1 MFDQPLLTIE
11 IPLIGEDVRIL
22 DQTLL
27 PHRIEHVMLRD
38 VSDVAEAIA
47 VMRVRGAPLIGATA
61 ACGMALA
68 ARANTGDAALL
79 AAAEQLRSTRP
90 TAINLDWALRRC
102 LNRLLALPERDR
114 VQAGYE
120 EALSIAR
127 EDAAANQLIGE
138 YGLTLLHAMAEHR
151 AGAPVRILTHCNAGW
166 LATTYLGTA
175 TAPMYL
181 AKKLNLPIHVYI
193 DETRPRN
200 QGAALTAWELSQ
212 QGIPCEVIAD
222 NAGGL
227 LLQRGEV
234 DMVITGADRV
244 AANGDVCNKI
254 GTYLKALAARESDVP
269 FCVAVPT
276 STIDPAMPDGASI
289 PIEERNPNEVLT
301 ATGIDDE
308 GVVRTVRTAAEGV
321 EGRNPAFDI
330 TPASLVTTLITER
343 GLIKPEHAGALI
355 PAE

>member
-27 PHRIEHVMLRD
+27 PHCIEHVMLRD

-47 VMRVRGAPLIGATA
+47 TMRVRGAPLIGATA

-68 ARANTGDAALL
+68 ARSDASDTALHS
-79 AAAEQLRSTRP
+79 AADQLRSTRP
-90 TAINLDWALRRC
+90 TAVNLNWALGRC
-102 LNRLLALPERDR
+102 IDRLTALPEGDR
-114 VQAGYE
+114 VEAAYE
-120 EALSIAR
+120 EALAIAR
-127 EDAAANQLIGE
+127 IDAAANQLIGE
-138 YGLTLLHAMAEHR
+138 YGLTLVHAMAEHR
-151 AGAPVRILTHCNAGW
+151 GGEPVRVLTHCNAGW

-175 TAPMYL
+175 TAPIYL
-181 AKKLNLPIHVYI
+181 AHKLNIPIHVYV

-200 QGAALTAWELSQ
+200 QGAALTAWELNQ
-212 QGIPCEVIAD
+212 QGIACEVIAD

-227 LLQRGEV
+227 LMQRGEV

-244 AANGDVCNKI
+244 ASNGDVCNKI

-276 STIDPAMPDGASI
+276 STIDPDMPDGTSI
-289 PIEERNPNEVLT
+289 PIEERDPDEVLT
-301 ATGIDDE
+301 ATGISDDGE
-308 GVVRTVRTAAEGV
+308 VRAIRTAADGV
-321 EGRNPAFDI
+321 GARNPAFDI
-330 TPASLVTTLITER
+330 TPAALVTTLITER
-343 GLIKPEHAGALI
+343 GLIKPEHAGDVAA
-355 PAE
+355 AE